1 MADSANVESLV
12 KGRESRRN
20 AGNLMSKLIEDE
32 QDVDDFYKTAFG
44 GFEEVSGDEKYE
56 TEDEEADVIDS
67 DFSISET
74 DEVIDDQADEEP
86 KRKRQKHIIKP
97 YKAPAK
103 DADRP
108 KATNR
113 DPEVK
118 KRRVFEEE
126 PREGVRKSTRA
137 LTVERAQA
145 TKNRFRQE
153 KEKKTLLKK
162 QQPKRFRDMRRLT
175 QEELLAEAKITEE
188 ENIAS
193 LQAYQQLEADK
204 KKTKIQKVALKG
216 PVIRFHSLSMPV
228 LEVTE
233 PLVKVDDNEDEEISV
248 DSSKRCCRNFL
259 IFTDAKSF
267 PSTYFPTKK
276 PKIPHRTYCPVT
288 GLPARYQD
296 PITGLPYA
304 NTQAFRYIRERYA
317 LQLEEMKG
325 KASETEPRRTNT
337 RKSQ

>member
-1 MADSANVESLV
+1 MADGEEVESLV

-20 AGNLMSKLIEDE
+20 AGSLMSKLIEDE
-32 QDVDDFYKTAFG
+32 QGVDDFYKTAFG
-44 GFEEVSGDEKYE
+44 GFEEESGDEKYE
-56 TEDEEADVIDS
+56 TEDEEADVVDT

-74 DEVIDDQADEEP
+74 DEVVDDQADEEP
-86 KRKRQKHIIKP
+86 KRKRKKQIIKP
-97 YKAPAK
+97 YKATAK
-103 DADRP
+103 DGGKP
-108 KATNR
+108 KATNK
-113 DPEVK
+113 DTEVK
-118 KRRVFEEE
+118 KRKIFEEE

-145 TKNRFRQE
+145 TKNRFKQE

-162 QQPKRFRDMRRLT
+162 HQPRRFRDMRRLT

-188 ENIAS
+188 ENVAS
-193 LQAYQQLEADK
+193 LQAYHQLEADK

-233 PLVKVDDNEDEEISV
+233 PLVKVDNHEDEEISI

-259 IFTDAKSF
+259 VFTDAKSF
-267 PSTYFPTKK
+267 PGPYFSTKK
-276 PKIPHRTYCPVT
+276 LKAPHKTYCPVT

-296 PITGLPYA
+296 PITGLPFA
-304 NTQAFRYIRERYA
+304 NSQAFRYIRERYA

-325 KASETEPRRTNT
+325 KASEVDQRRA
-337 RKSQ
+337 RKAQS